1 MKVTI
6 ELSGIKCTI
15 ENEEA
20 ETIYE
25 AIELMIQAL
34 SGIGFSENVISKGLD
49 EITWP

>member
-6 ELSGIKCTI
+6 ELSGIKCTL

-25 AIELMIQAL
+25 AIELVSYAL
-34 SGIGFSENVISKGLD
+34 KGIGFCDELISEVIK
-49 EITWP
+49 EIE

>member
-6 ELSGIKCTI
+6 ELDGIKCTI

-25 AIELMIQAL
+25 AIDLVSYALKGVGFCDELIC
-34 SGIGFSENVISKGLD
+34 EVIK
-49 EITWP
+49 ERE